1 MDVTRK
7 GGDRGSATIWTVA
20 LMALVFAVA
29 MAVAFA
35 GTARVARHRA
45 QGAADLSALAAA
57 RLAFVG
63 SDRSCAEAAS
73 IATKNGS
80 AVTRCSVGDDGIVEI
95 EVAMKVVLPLK
106 GRVVMAA
113 RARAGPVHVTD
124 PDGWQRNDGGES
136 TGAAGRTRTDA
147 GRPGMAGDEES
158 AGEKE
163 PLTAG

>member
-1 MDVTRK
+1 MDVMGK
-7 GGDRGSATIWTVA
+7 GRDRGSATIWTVA

-63 SDRSCAEAAS
+63 SDRGCAEAAS
-73 IATKNGS
+73 IAAKNGS
-80 AVTRCSVGDDGIVEI
+80 AVTRCSVGDDGVVEI
-95 EVAMKVVLPLK
+95 EVAMKVALPLK

-124 PDGWQRNDGGES
+124 PDGWRRTDEGES
-136 TGAAGRTRTDA
+136 TGADGRARTDA
-147 GRPGMAGDEES
+147 DEPVMAGDEEP
-158 AGEKE
+158 AGERE
-163 PLTAG
+163 PMRAD